1 MTGIGQGKMTELED
15 KSTETYKIEMQRQ
28 KNNLQDGT
36 EYPKTVG
43 QLKMVWHMD
52 NGITTK
58 KWHKGTEEAKMT

>member
-1 MTGIGQGKMTELED
+1 MTGIGQGRITELED

-43 QLKMVWHMD
+43 QLKMV
-52 NGITTK
+52 
-58 KWHKGTEEAKMT
+58 